1 MSARPAMVFVIGA
14 IVGAGAVAPAV
25 ARAQT
30 FEGIVTMK
38 VHGGD
43 SAREPREM
51 QYALRQGVA
60 RVEMPGHGD
69 ARGVVIIDR
78 SAKTTTMLMPAQRK
92 YMVIPIPGGVGE
104 HRAGDHPRAQIV
116 RTGRKETIAGY
127 ECEHW
132 LVKGVEHEIDACVA
146 SGLGTFTMSAG
157 REREDAWTGALRDQ
171 QGFPLKVTR
180 AGGTAVMEVTKI
192 EKKALDA
199 SLFVPPADYQKIEMP
214 AGSPAGQRPRP

>member
-1 MSARPAMVFVIGA
+1 RGPHGGLGLRAHRGTLRGA
-14 IVGAGAVAPAV
+14 WCRMTPVRLAWPIAAVAV
-25 ARAQT
+25 ALAALAPSVASAQT

-116 RTGRKETIAGY
+116 RTGRKET
-127 ECEHW
+127 
-132 LVKGVEHEIDACVA
+132 
-146 SGLGTFTMSAG
+146 
-157 REREDAWTGALRDQ
+157 
-171 QGFPLKVTR
+171 
-180 AGGTAVMEVTKI
+180 
-192 EKKALDA
+192 
-199 SLFVPPADYQKIEMP
+199 
-214 AGSPAGQRPRP
+214 

>member
-1 MSARPAMVFVIGA
+1 MTTALRTVLAIAAVIG
-14 IVGAGAVAPAV
+14 VGGSVPAF
-25 ARAQT
+25 AQT

-60 RVEMPGHGD
+60 RVEMPGRGD
-69 ARGVVIIDR
+69 ARGVMIIDQ
-78 SAKTTTMLMPAQRK
+78 SAKTSTMLMPAQKK
-92 YMVIPIPGGVGE
+92 YMVMPIPQGVGE
-104 HRAGDHPRAQIV
+104 PRAGDHPRAEVV

-132 LVKGVEHEIDACVA
+132 LVKGEHEIDACVA
-146 SGLGTFTMSAG
+146 SGLGTFMMGGPG
-157 REREDAWTGALRDQ
+157 RGREDAWTGSLRDQ

-180 AGGTAVMEVTKI
+180 VGGAMIMEVTRL

-199 SLFVPPADYQKIEMP
+199 SLFAPPPDYEKMEMPTGAPPAP
-214 AGSPAGQRPRP
+214 RQRQ

>member
-1 MSARPAMVFVIGA
+1 
-14 IVGAGAVAPAV
+14 
-25 ARAQT
+25 
-30 FEGIVTMK
+30 
-38 VHGGD
+38 
-43 SAREPREM
+43 M

-60 RVEMPGHGD
+60 RVEMPGRGD
-69 ARGVVIIDR
+69 ARGVMIIDR
-78 SAKTTTMLMPAQRK
+78 SAKTTTMLMPAQKK
-92 YMVIPIPGGVGE
+92 YMVVPIPQGVGE
-104 HRAGDHPRAQIV
+104 HRTGDHPRAEIV

-180 AGGTAVMEVTKI
+180 VGGAAVMEVTKI

-199 SLFVPPADYQKIEMP
+199 SLFAPPSDYQKIEMP
-214 AGSPAGQRPRP
+214 AGAPPPPRPRQ

>member
-1 MSARPAMVFVIGA
+1 MTPTLRIVLAIAAVLGVGESVPAS
-14 IVGAGAVAPAV
+14 
-25 ARAQT
+25 AQT

-60 RVEMPGHGD
+60 RVEMPGRGD
-69 ARGVVIIDR
+69 ARGVMIIDR
-78 SAKTTTMLMPAQRK
+78 SAKTTTMLMPAQKK
-92 YMVIPIPGGVGE
+92 YMVVPIPQGVGE
-104 HRAGDHPRAQIV
+104 HRTGDHPRAEIV

-132 LVKGVEHEIDACVA
+132 LVKGGEHEIDACVA

>member
-1 MSARPAMVFVIGA
+1 MTTVHRIWPITA
-14 IVGAGAVAPAV
+14 IAVALAALAPSFAG
-25 ARAQT
+25 AQT

-51 QYALRQGVA
+51 QYSLRQGAA
-60 RVEMPGHGD
+60 RIDMAVRND
-69 ARGVVIIDR
+69 ARAVMIFDR
-78 SAKTTTMLMPAQRK
+78 DAKTTTMLMPAQKK
-92 YMVIPIPGGVGE
+92 YLVVPISPGIGE
-104 HRAGDHPRAQIV
+104 HRSGDHPRPEIV

-132 LVKGVEHEIDACVA
+132 LIKEPEHEVDACVA
-146 SGLGTFTMSAG
+146 SGLGSFMMSVRG
-157 REREDAWTGALRDQ
+157 REESWTGSLRDQ
-171 QGFPLKVTR
+171 QGFPLKVAR
-180 AGGTAVMEVTKI
+180 VGGPTIMEVTKI

-214 AGSPAGQRPRP
+214 AGPPPGQRQRP